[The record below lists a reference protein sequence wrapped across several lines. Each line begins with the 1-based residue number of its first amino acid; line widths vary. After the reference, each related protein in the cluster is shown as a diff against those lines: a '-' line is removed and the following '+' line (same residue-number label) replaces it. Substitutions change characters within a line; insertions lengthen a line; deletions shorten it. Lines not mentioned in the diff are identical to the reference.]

1 MSPESEIFDPKDER
15 VRRVIGALKTRDLC
29 DHCLGRLLGKIGH
42 GYSND
47 QRGRLIRETMGLG
60 EVKTEDCRLCEGL
73 FNRLDDFAI
82 SVKNKIDSVSCRTFA
97 VGSRYDPAII
107 EREESIWSECG
118 SEFAEP
124 IKVEMNREI
133 GKRVEKLTGKVVD
146 TKNPDVTAIIDVNF
160 LQVDLEISSIFV
172 YGRYLKHDR
181 TIPQTRWP
189 CRRCKGKGCQRCN
202 FTGKM
207 YQESVE
213 ELIRKE
219 FMIAAE
225 AEESALHGMGRE
237 DIDARMLG
245 NGRPFV
251 LELKRPKKRDIDLA
265 NLEQATNRANEGRVQ
280 ISNLRISSKDEVR
293 IIKEA
298 EPEKS
303 YRVMV
308 EFSEPVSYAK
318 LLNAL
323 DSLRQVPI
331 EQRTPTRVSHRRADK
346 VRTRFVKEIE
356 LEGLNANTATIAIRT
371 SSGTYIKELIHGD
384 EGRTKPS
391 LAELLAVNVSVRQ
404 LDVIG
409 VHHDEGEADGQGI
422 QGN

>member
-1 MSPESEIFDPKDER
+1 MDER
-15 VRRVIGALKTRDLC
+15 VMRIIGALKTRDLC
-29 DHCLGRLLGKIGH
+29 DHCLGRLVAKIGH

-47 QRGRLIRETMGLG
+47 QRGRLIRGSMGLS
-60 EVKTEDCRLCEGL
+60 EVRTADCRLCQGL
-73 FNRLDDFAI
+73 FDRLDEFAV
-82 SVKNKIDSVSCRTFA
+82 SVKNRIDSVSYGTFA
-97 VGSRYDPAII
+97 VGSRYDPAVI
-107 EREESIWSECG
+107 EREEGIWSECG

-133 GKRVEKLTGKVVD
+133 GKRVEGLTGKAVD

-189 CRRCKGKGCQRCN
+189 CRKCKGKGCQRCN

-219 FMIAAE
+219 FMLAAE

-245 NGRPFV
+245 NGRPFI
-251 LELKRPKKRDIDLA
+251 LELKRPKKRSIDLA
-265 NLEQATNRANEGRVQ
+265 ALEQKTNEANEGRVR
-280 ISNLRISSKDEVR
+280 ISDLRMSSKDEVR
-293 IIKEA
+293 RIKEA

-303 YRVMV
+303 YRVV
-308 EFSEPVSYAK
+308 VQFSEPVPYAK

-323 DSLRQVPI
+323 GSLRQAPI
-331 EQRTPTRVSHRRADK
+331 EQRTPTRVSHRRADRI
-346 VRTRFVKEIE
+346 RTRFVKEIE
-356 LEGLNANTATIAIRT
+356 LESLDADTATMTIRT
-371 SSGTYIKELIHGD
+371 SSGTYVKELINGD

-391 LAELLAVNVSVRQ
+391 LAELLAANASVRQ

-409 VHHDEGEADGQGI
+409 VHDDEGEADGQGI